1 MRMNAAVIGSPI
13 SHSLSPEIFA
23 FLSRRAIGLN
33 LNYQAYDVAPPSLQT
48 KLFEFSQDPF
58 FVGTNVTVPHKEAVL
73 KNVRE
78 ISPLVQAIGAA
89 NVLHLNNQGWTA
101 HNTDVFGICESL
113 REAGVQLYGA
123 NVLIIG
129 AGGAARA
136 AGAAAAREKSVRV
149 DFINR
154 TPQRAASIVNDLSL
168 HFSDCDFF
176 AHKDLFG
183 IPNQAYDVVI
193 HSTTVG
199 MQGVQVDARAELTP
213 IMDAISGTPFGFELI
228 YRPEETEFLKQCK
241 ARRWPA
247 MGGLHML
254 VHQAMATWKIWFP
267 NHELPKATTQELMTH
282 LKLYLSMQTVQN
294 ETKPASK
301 NGGTSSGS
309 DSSR

>member
-13 SHSLSPEIFA
+13 SYSLSPEIFA
-23 FLSRRAIGLN
+23 FLSRRAIGLT
-33 LNYQAYDVAPPSLQT
+33 LNYQAFDVASTSLQS

-73 KNVRE
+73 KHLTE

-89 NVLHLNNQGWTA
+89 NVLHLRNQKWTA
-101 HNTDVFGICESL
+101 HNTDVFGISESL

-123 NVLIIG
+123 NLLIIG

-136 AGAAAAREKSVRV
+136 AGAAAAQEKSIRV

-154 TPQRAASIVNDLSL
+154 TPQRAAAVVNDLSL
-168 HFSDCDFF
+168 QFVNCDFF
-176 AHKDLFG
+176 AHKDLFD

-193 HSTTVG
+193 HTTPVG
-199 MQGVQVDARAELTP
+199 MQGVLVDAKAELTP
-213 IMDAISGTPFGFELI
+213 ILDAISGAPFGFELI

-247 MGGLHML
+247 MGGLNML
-254 VHQAMATWKIWFP
+254 AHQALATWKIWFP
-267 NHELPKATTQELMTH
+267 NHELPRATTQELISH
-282 LKLYLSMQTVQN
+282 LKSYLSMQN
-294 ETKPASK
+294 ESKTASR
-301 NGGTSSGS
+301 GSGS
-309 DSSR
+309 DPAR